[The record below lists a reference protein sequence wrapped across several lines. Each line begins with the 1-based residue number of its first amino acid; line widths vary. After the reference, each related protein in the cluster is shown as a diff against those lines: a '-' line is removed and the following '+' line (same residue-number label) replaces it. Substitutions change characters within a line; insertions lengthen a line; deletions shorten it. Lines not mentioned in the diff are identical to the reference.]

1 MSLLRIS
8 VGLVATCL
16 SLSVFAAADG
26 LTEAVVKKIDPS
38 GNQVTLT
45 HGPIENLGMMG
56 MTMPFRLKEPGLLKD
71 AKAGDKLRVRIE
83 EVDGKL
89 TVVKVVPAN

>member
-8 VGLVATCL
+8 AGLIAGL
-16 SLSVFAAADG
+16 FSLSALAAADG
-26 LTEAVVKKIDPS
+26 LTDAVVKKIDPS
-38 GNQVTLT
+38 GTQVTLT

-56 MTMPFRLKEPGLLKD
+56 MTMPFRVKEPGLLKD
-71 AKAGDKLRVRIE
+71 AKPGDKLRVRIE
-83 EVDGKL
+83 DVDGKL